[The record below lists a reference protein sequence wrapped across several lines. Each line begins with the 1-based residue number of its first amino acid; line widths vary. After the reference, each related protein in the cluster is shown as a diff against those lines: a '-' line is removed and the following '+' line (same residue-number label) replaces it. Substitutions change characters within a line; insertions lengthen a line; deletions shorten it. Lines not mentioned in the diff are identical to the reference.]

1 MTTIKDVAQRAK
13 VSVTAASYAL
23 NGTGSLKAA
32 TRKRVLAAAEE
43 LNYHPNAF
51 ARHLKKRKTLTLGV
65 FITRFGGSFY
75 EDILEGIHEAA
86 LKTDYELI
94 VCPESRSLR
103 KILTQRQ
110 VDGAIV
116 FDSKVESGTLTRLA
130 SKHFPIVVLDRSLD
144 VDYLF
149 PVLLDNQQGTRQ
161 AFRHL
166 YEQGARKLAY
176 VAGAADSFDNLE
188 RMQAFMDEAGQHQV
202 AVRGYSGNFTEA
214 SGGEAARQILAEGD
228 RPDAVFCA
236 NDQMAIGFIKAM
248 QAQGVR
254 APEDIAVVGFDD
266 ILIAQY
272 MRPSLSTVGAPR
284 GLWGARAATQLIA
297 FLDEGRPFES
307 GRIPTQ
313 LIQRQSSTRTG
324 AGSAPAPR
332 SPHEHR
338 QLVAS

>member
-1 MTTIKDVAQRAK
+1 MTTIKDVAKRAK

-23 NGTGSLKAA
+23 NGTGSLKTA
-32 TRKRVLAAAEE
+32 TRNRILAAAEE

-51 ARHLKKRKTLTLGV
+51 ARHLKKRQTLTLGV

-75 EDILEGIHEAA
+75 EEILEGIHEAA
-86 LKTDYELI
+86 LQTDYELI

-103 KILTQRQ
+103 KILSQRQ

-116 FDSKVESGTLTRLA
+116 FDSKVESGILTRLA
-130 SKHFPIVVLDRSLD
+130 SRRFPIVTMDRNLEG
-144 VDYLF
+144 DYLF
-149 PVLLDNQQGTRQ
+149 PVLLDNQRGTRQ

-166 YEQGARKLAY
+166 YDQGARKLAL
-176 VAGAADSFDNLE
+176 VSGAPDSFDNAE
-188 RMQAFMDEAGQHQV
+188 RMQAFLDEARQHQV
-202 AVRGYSGNFTEA
+202 PVRHYSGNFTEA
-214 SGGEAARQILAEGD
+214 SGVAAAQQILAED
-228 RPDAVFCA
+228 DLPEAVFCA

-248 QAQGVR
+248 QAHNVPV
-254 APEDIAVVGFDD
+254 PEAIAVVGFDD

-284 GLWGARAATQLIA
+284 VLWGARAATQLIA

-324 AGSAPAPR
+324 AGSTPASGRPD
-332 SPHEHR
+332 EHR